1 MHWIKKRKSGFIIIF
16 TLITVSILMLIV
28 LYSFRLEIIENGY
41 NVQKNIAL
49 KEENDSRKREYL
61 LTKIGRYIKANMK
74 DDMNDI
80 TFNSILFK
88 INENHIS
95 FEDVF
100 AKFDNINKNIL
111 IYFPNEKGTLRC
123 EAYFCNRNIQS
134 NKLEFKLIS
143 IQYVNE
149 VVYKC

>member
-49 KEENDSRKREYL
+49 KEENDSRKREYI
-61 LTKIGRYIKANMK
+61 LTKLGRYIKANMK
-74 DDMNDI
+74 EDMSDI

-100 AKFDNINKNIL
+100 AKLDRKSTRLNSSHANISYAVFCLKKKNKNIL
-111 IYFPNEKGTLRC
+111 LSLF
-123 EAYFCNRNIQS
+123 IQ
-134 NKLEFKLIS
+134 IS
-143 IQYVNE
+143 
-149 VVYKC
+149 